1 MVHYLSALH
10 SLDHTYEDGNYDG
23 FSDPWDDD
31 IIQEGTE
38 EWRKTSALMDAV
50 SRLTD
55 WLEEDLPGR
64 FAEMLDFVLGRLPNH
79 KKEVSDE
86 C

>member
-1 MVHYLSALH
+1 MPRPATSSSTTPTRTA
-10 SLDHTYEDGNYDG
+10 TYDG

-38 EWRKTSALMDAV
+38 EWRKAVALMDAV
-50 SRLTD
+50 GKLTD

-64 FAEMLDFVLGRLPNH
+64 FAAMLDFVLGRLPNQEQEDNEH
-79 KKEVSDE
+79 D
-86 C
+86 